1 MFRPPTYIEG
11 FILSQTSNI
20 PGVNG
25 VPATLKEVSYAC
37 QILNNILKIN
47 MK

>member
-1 MFRPPTYIEG
+1 MFRPPSYMEG
-11 FILSQTSNI
+11 FILSQISNI

-25 VPATLKEVSYAC
+25 LSSTLKEVSYAC